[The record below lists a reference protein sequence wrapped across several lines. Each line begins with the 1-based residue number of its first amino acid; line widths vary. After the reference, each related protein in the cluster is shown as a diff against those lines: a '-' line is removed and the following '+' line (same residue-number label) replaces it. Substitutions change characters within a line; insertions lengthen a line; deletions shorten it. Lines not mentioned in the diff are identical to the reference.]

1 MCGSVKKLVK
11 KALGIPTSR
20 PSAPPPP
27 APPAQQVEAP
37 KEEQKEVDTNETTE
51 SEVKNVR
58 ARGKKGL
65 IVKRS
70 KLGQRGLNI

>member
-11 KALGIPTSR
+11 KALGIPTSK
-20 PSAPPPP
+20 PSVIQSAT
-27 APPAQQVEAP
+27 PAQQVEAP

-58 ARGKKGL
+58 SRGKKGL

>member
-11 KALGIPTSR
+11 KALGIPTSK
-20 PSAPPPP
+20 PNYTPPP
-27 APPAQQVEAP
+27 PPAQQVEAP
-37 KEEQKEVDTNETTE
+37 KEEKKEVDTNETTE